1 MRRHDRR
8 SDADFGG
15 SQCKQL
21 DIIEHII
28 AGLEESL
35 VDGVDV
41 RRISVVAH
49 SIGIP
54 TKHDIT
60 KWIPLLPPRRDVGT
74 LRGVGVGKKGT
85 NADQA
90 VNVEF
95 R

>member
-8 SDADFGG
+8 SDADLGG
-15 SQCKQL
+15 SQCKQF
-21 DIIEHII
+21 DIIEHVI

-54 TKHDIT
+54 TKHGIT